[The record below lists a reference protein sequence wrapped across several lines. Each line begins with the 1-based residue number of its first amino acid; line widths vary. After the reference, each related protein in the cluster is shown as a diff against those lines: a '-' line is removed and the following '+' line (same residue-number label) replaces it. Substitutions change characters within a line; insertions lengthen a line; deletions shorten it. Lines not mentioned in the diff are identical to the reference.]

1 MKRFSD
7 LFGLVLNYRWNLA
20 ANVLFNVLNAFLSL
34 FTFLAI
40 VPFLRILFRHGEA
53 ATATAS
59 NAAASTGGA
68 SNGAASA
75 VFAQVSTALDGF
87 IAEEGALS
95 ALLSLCIG
103 IVVLAF
109 LKNLVTYL
117 AYYSLATIRTGVA
130 RDLRAQVFNCM
141 LILPLGYFTE
151 ARKGDLISR
160 MTNDLMEVE
169 FSVIGT
175 LEVLFKAP
183 IMIVLSLATL
193 LLISW
198 ELTLFALVFMP
209 LSGLLISRIAA
220 SLKNAAGRGKV
231 RLGELISRIEE
242 TLTGMPIVKSFSA
255 EERFR
260 GRFASENE
268 GYFQLMRKL
277 YKREYLSSPVS
288 EFVSLGIIAV
298 LLFVGGKLV
307 LAGEGLE
314 GELFIGYLVVFSQ
327 IIPPAKSLSDAIF
340 KIQKGAA
347 SLERLEEVMQAKST
361 VVEPSEPT
369 TARFDEQIHFRDV
382 AMTYPGG
389 EQAAL
394 NGIDLKIN
402 KGETVALVGASGS
415 GKTTAARLLARLY
428 DPSEGV
434 ITWDGVDARC
444 FATSDLRSMMGT
456 VTQDSL
462 LFNATVAENIAL
474 FDPSPDPARIE
485 EVARIANAH
494 DFVEQL
500 PQGYHTLVGD
510 GGGRLSGGQRQR
522 LSIARALYHDP
533 PVLVLDEATSALDA
547 EGEKLVQAAIER
559 VMEHRTVLVIDH
571 RLSTIRRAD
580 RIVVLEQGRII
591 EVGDHQQLVSKKGAY
606 ATMVAMQ
613 AFDS

>member
-1 MKRFSD
+1 MKRFKD
-7 LFGLVLNYRWNLA
+7 LFGLVLRYRLNLA

-40 VPFLRILFRHGEA
+40 VPFLRILFRHGEGQSQ
-53 ATATAS
+53 TPQVDE
-59 NAAASTGGA
+59 
-68 SNGAASA
+68 SA
-75 VFAQVSTALDGF
+75 GTIDRAFSELSHSLDQYILEQGPAQ
-87 IAEEGALS
+87 
-95 ALLSLCIG
+95 ALLGLCVG
-103 IVVLAF
+103 IVVLAL

-117 AYYSLATIRTGVA
+117 AFYSLATIRTGVA
-130 RDLRAQVFNCM
+130 RDLRAQVFDSM
-141 LILPLGYFTE
+141 LALPLGYFTE

-183 IMIVLSLATL
+183 IMIVLSLVTL

-209 LSGLLISRIAA
+209 VSGFLISRIAA
-220 SLKNAAGRGKV
+220 SLKNAAGRGKE
-231 RLGELISRIEE
+231 RLGALISRIEE
-242 TLTGMPIVKSFSA
+242 TLSGMPIVKSFSA
-255 EERFR
+255 EDRFR
-260 GRFASENE
+260 ARFAKDNE

-288 EFVSLGIIAV
+288 EFVSLSIIAV

-307 LAGEGLE
+307 LSGEGLE
-314 GELFIGYLVVFSQ
+314 GELFIGFLVIFSQ
-327 IIPPAKSLSDAIF
+327 IIPPAKSLSDAVF

-347 SLERLEEVMQAKST
+347 SLERLEEVMNAKST
-361 VVEPSEPT
+361 VVEPAQPLPAQFKE
-369 TARFDEQIHFRDV
+369 AIRFEQV
-382 AMTYPGG
+382 TMTYPGA
-389 EQAAL
+389 EEPAL
-394 NGIDLKIN
+394 RGIDLTIG

-428 DPSEGV
+428 DPCSGRV
-434 ITWDGVDARC
+434 SWDGVDARQ
-444 FATSDLRSMMGT
+444 FATGDLRGMMGT
-456 VTQDSL
+456 VTQDAL

-474 FDPSPDPARIE
+474 FDPSPDLARVE

-494 DFVEQL
+494 SFIGAL
-500 PQGYHTLVGD
+500 PLGYETPIGD

-559 VMEHRTVLVIDH
+559 VMDDRTVLVIAH
-571 RLSTIRRAD
+571 RLTTIRQAN
-580 RIVVLEQGRII
+580 RIVVLEAGRII
-591 EVGDHQQLVSKKGAY
+591 ELGSHDELVALKGAY
-606 ATMVAMQ
+606 ATMVTMQ
-613 AFDS
+613 QFS

>member
-1 MKRFSD
+1 MKRFKD

-20 ANVLFNVLNAFLSL
+20 SNVLFNILNAFLSL

-40 VPFLRILFRHGEA
+40 VPFLRILFRHGEGQISA
-53 ATATAS
+53 PQETD
-59 NAAASTGGA
+59 
-68 SNGAASA
+68 SNGAADQA
-75 VFAQVSTALDGF
+75 FAAISRALDEY
-87 IAEEGALS
+87 IMEQGAAQ
-95 ALLSLCIG
+95 ALLGLCVG
-103 IVVLAF
+103 IVVLAL

-117 AYYSLATIRTGVA
+117 AFYSLATIRTGVA
-130 RDLRAQVFNCM
+130 RDLRAQVFNSI
-141 LILPLGYFTE
+141 LALPLGYFTE

-183 IMIVLSLATL
+183 IMIILSLVTL

-209 LSGLLISRIAA
+209 ISGFLISRIAS
-220 SLKNAAGRGKV
+220 SLKNAAGRGKE
-231 RLGELISRIEE
+231 RLGALISRIEE
-242 TLTGMPIVKSFSA
+242 TLSGMPIVKSFSA
-255 EERFR
+255 EDRFR
-260 GRFASENE
+260 ARFAEDNE
-268 GYFQLMRKL
+268 AYFHLMRKL

-298 LLFVGGKLV
+298 LLYVGGQLV
-307 LAGEGLE
+307 LEGNGLE

-347 SLERLEEVMQAKST
+347 SLERLEEVMQAEST
-361 VVEPSEPT
+361 VAEPAMPVPAKFEKEI
-369 TARFDEQIHFRDV
+369 RFDQV
-382 AMTYPGG
+382 AITYPGA
-389 EQAAL
+389 ESPAL
-394 NGIDLKIN
+394 RGIDLCIA

-428 DPSEGV
+428 DPCSGQL
-434 ITWDGVDARC
+434 TWDGVDARQ
-444 FATSDLRSMMGT
+444 FATKDLRSMMGT
-456 VTQDSL
+456 VTQDAL

-474 FDPSPDPARIE
+474 FDSSPDPDRIE

-494 DFVEQL
+494 EFVEAL
-500 PQGYHTLVGD
+500 PQGYDTPIGD

-547 EGEKLVQAAIER
+547 EGEKLVQSAIER
-559 VMEHRTVLVIDH
+559 VMENRTVLVIAH
-571 RLSTIRRAD
+571 RLSTIRGAD
-580 RIVVLEQGRII
+580 RIVVMEDGQII
-591 EVGDHQQLVSKKGAY
+591 ESGNHTELVAQQGAY
-606 ATMVAMQ
+606 ATMVSMQ
-613 AFDS
+613 QFS